1 MSNRIVVAIFML
13 FLVLMIS
20 LYLGS
25 QKYNGFALTKS
36 SLSEYPYE
44 GFAVYQE
51 AFDKREGAAN
61 MGEKK
66 KSKQQTA
73 KPMTAT
79 EVRNTLGLNTQP
91 VSAFPTYTPD
101 FHSSNNIFLTQ
112 PSQPTVDL
120 SLNTQPSTSSGGFGG
135 LFKKKEGFETLTGS
149 KPDKL
154 SGSSYVAEQKP
165 VAFLYNNDANTTCKN
180 YGYTNSKGFICMS
193 SSDIQLLTTRGGNA
207 AGVSDQIGK

>member
-25 QKYNGFALTKS
+25 QNYNGFTLTKS

-66 KSKQQTA
+66 EGLPSSIDIERIK
-73 KPMTAT
+73 KPISEPRPRLMGNRTKT
-79 EVRNTLGLNTQP
+79 
-91 VSAFPTYTPD
+91 
-101 FHSSNNIFLTQ
+101 ILTQ
-112 PSQPTVDL
+112 PTAKDVIETLIGSKPAILAGTPFQTA
-120 SLNTQPSTSSGGFGG
+120 PS
-135 LFKKKEGFETLTGS
+135 KEGFETLTGS

-154 SGSSYVAEQKP
+154 GGSSYVAEQKP

-207 AGVSDQIGK
+207 VGVSDQIGK

>member
-1 MSNRIVVAIFML
+1 MSNNWVVIIFLL
-13 FLVLMIS
+13 FMVLMMS

-25 QKYNGFALTKS
+25 QDYSSFAFTKS
-36 SLSEYPYE
+36 GFSEYPYE
-44 GFAVYQE
+44 GFATYQE
-51 AFDKREGAAN
+51 AFYNREGAVG

-112 PSQPTVDL
+112 SSQPTVDL
-120 SLNTQPSTSSGGFGG
+120 SLNTQPSTSSGGFGD

-149 KPDKL
+149 KPVNL
-154 SGSSYVAEQKP
+154 AGSSYVAEQKP

>member
-25 QKYNGFALTKS
+25 QNYNGFALTKS

-61 MGEKK
+61 MGEKNK
-66 KSKQQTA
+66 K
-73 KPMTAT
+73 M
-79 EVRNTLGLNTQP
+79 
-91 VSAFPTYTPD
+91 TPD
-101 FHSSNNIFLTQ
+101 MIKKIKVSHGKPRFTD
-112 PSQPTVDL
+112 PSDNLIVLPQG
-120 SLNTQPSTSSGGFGG
+120 NGFGVIDD
-135 LFKKKEGFETLTGS
+135 LFGKQGFDTLIGSKPAILAGTPFQTTPSKEGFETLTGS

-154 SGSSYVAEQKP
+154 GGSSYVAEQKP

>member
-1 MSNRIVVAIFML
+1 MSNSWVVIVFLLFM
-13 FLVLMIS
+13 VLMMS

-25 QKYNGFALTKS
+25 QDYSSFAFTKS
-36 SLSEYPYE
+36 GFSEYPYE
-44 GFAVYQE
+44 GFATYQE
-51 AFDKREGAAN
+51 AFDNREGADN

-66 KSKQQTA
+66 KPK
-73 KPMTAT
+73 KMTAA

-101 FHSSNNIFLTQ
+101 FHSSNTIFSTQ
-112 PSQPTVDL
+112 PSQPSVDL
-120 SLNTQPSTSSGGFGG
+120 SLNTPPSSGGSGFGDV
-135 LFKKKEGFETLTGS
+135 FKKKEGFETLTDS
-149 KPDKL
+149 KPAKL

-207 AGVSDQIGK
+207 VGASDQIGK

>member
-1 MSNRIVVAIFML
+1 M
-13 FLVLMIS
+13 VLMMS

-25 QKYNGFALTKS
+25 QDYPFFAFGKS

-44 GFAVYQE
+44 GFSVYQE
-51 AFDKREGAAN
+51 AFNGRAD
-61 MGEKK
+61 
-66 KSKQQTA
+66 
-73 KPMTAT
+73 AT
-79 EVRNTLGLNTQP
+79 KADATKE
-91 VSAFPTYTPD
+91 AEA
-101 FHSSNNIFLTQ
+101 
-112 PSQPTVDL
+112 TVVPL
-120 SLNTQPSTSSGGFGG
+120 ATPSTFAHSAAPHTQSVAADN
-135 LFKKKEGFETLTGS
+135 KKPDSKDKKEGFET
-149 KPDKL
+149 L